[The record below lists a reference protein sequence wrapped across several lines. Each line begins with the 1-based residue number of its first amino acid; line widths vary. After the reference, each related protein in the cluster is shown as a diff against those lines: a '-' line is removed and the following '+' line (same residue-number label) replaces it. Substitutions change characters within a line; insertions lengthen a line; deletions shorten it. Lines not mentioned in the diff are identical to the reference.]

1 MKGRKQSWVTKIF
14 LLLTLPYL
22 VTVFVNGP
30 EAVAVNKTT
39 DMENILPIILSE
51 QISPEYRIET
61 LEAQA
66 VIARSN
72 LMRKLQEQADTG
84 SILCEISN
92 NIKQKG
98 WVWKIPEKCYETAV
112 KNTQGQILTVDGE
125 LKLVP
130 YHEISAGETRDGE
143 EAFHDSQY
151 AYLKSVDSSADK
163 DAAEYLSS
171 TYVSEQQ
178 LPKELA
184 ISSRDKRGYVQ
195 SLTAEDTVLF
205 LLSGG
210 GSALFESPLVP
221 AEEMADVTKQLLACG
236 ADIVE
241 MNTLRKRLSAVKGG
255 RFAERCLPAKV
266 FSIVLSDILGDP
278 LDMIASGPAY
288 PDSSTCA
295 QALEVVRKY
304 GLRLSDRA
312 LELLAQETPKTL
324 TNVETHITGSV
335 RQLCASA
342 EQTAR
347 ALGYTPVILTA
358 SLRCT
363 ARDAG
368 SFLASIAQCHQD
380 SKASLAYIA
389 GGETVVHLTGH
400 GLGGRNQEIALSAA
414 QEIAGLRDTAV
425 FSFGSDGT
433 DGPTDAA
440 GGYCDGDTCAA
451 LAAKGISIPDVLQ
464 DNDAYHA
471 LQACGGLILTGP
483 TGTNVND
490 LSVLLIRR

>member
-1 MKGRKQSWVTKIF
+1 MQTLRQDAQAIIDKALADALPDSAVRRALEQFQKPEGRLVLIAAGKAAWQMAKAAYDVLGTAITSGAVITKYDHVKGPIGALELFEAGHPVPDENSYRATSRA
-14 LLLTLPYL
+14 LEL
-22 VTVFVNGP
+22 VSG
-30 EAVAVNKTT
+30 
-39 DMENILPIILSE
+39 LSE
-51 QISPEYRIET
+51 R
-61 LEAQA
+61 
-66 VIARSN
+66 
-72 LMRKLQEQADTG
+72 
-84 SILCEISN
+84 
-92 NIKQKG
+92 
-98 WVWKIPEKCYETAV
+98 
-112 KNTQGQILTVDGE
+112 
-125 LKLVP
+125 
-130 YHEISAGETRDGE
+130 
-143 EAFHDSQY
+143 
-151 AYLKSVDSSADK
+151 
-163 DAAEYLSS
+163 
-171 TYVSEQQ
+171 
-178 LPKELA
+178 
-184 ISSRDKRGYVQ
+184 
-195 SLTAEDTVLF
+195 DTVLF

-295 QALEVVRKY
+295 QA
-304 GLRLSDRA
+304 
-312 LELLAQETPKTL
+312 QETPKTL

-380 SKASLAYIA
+380 SKTSLAYIA